1 MVEKSLTTRKEST
14 VKDFLDVI
22 FRRKWM
28 IIGIVVVATV
38 IVFILNMREPAV
50 YASTGRLMV
59 QRGEATG
66 VFNPYIRVL
75 SWEEEIASQIEMIKS
90 EVVVGRAQEM
100 MKDLVPD
107 DYSTDEKLYVGA
119 VESGVISTSN
129 VLWVGYVSSD
139 PVFCRAA
146 TDAVLNSYK
155 EYYRNVRTPPEM
167 EDFFMEELAGLQER
181 IDHLRERK
189 TQFGNEW
196 GIVDLKHQQRSTLNR
211 LDKFLIELEEARN
224 EIREKEEIIKKLKS
238 FRELDIDEQ
247 AALSNTLTQ
256 DAPKQSAIE
265 KYTNKLMEL
274 RLEESELAVKYTA
287 AHKELKQVRKQIED
301 IYYYMD
307 KELNSFT
314 TVSQAKLD
322 ILRTKEESLADLVAR
337 LELEKETFPEQEVE
351 LHRIDTDLAMAES
364 QLEELSKQ
372 HMSAKIS
379 MASNPK
385 WNVTILSPASPA
397 FQRKTRDY
405 VRMALGPM
413 FSMIVALGFAFF
425 VDNLDHSIKN
435 VAEAEETLGCQV
447 LASFPDSEQ

>member
-1 MVEKSLTTRKEST
+1 M
-14 VKDFLDVI
+14 
-22 FRRKWM
+22 
-28 IIGIVVVATV
+28 
-38 IVFILNMREPAV
+38 
-50 YASTGRLMV
+50 
-59 QRGEATG
+59 
-66 VFNPYIRVL
+66 
-75 SWEEEIASQIEMIKS
+75 
-90 EVVVGRAQEM
+90 
-100 MKDLVPD
+100 
-107 DYSTDEKLYVGA
+107 
-119 VESGVISTSN
+119 
-129 VLWVGYVSSD
+129 
-139 PVFCRAA
+139 
-146 TDAVLNSYK
+146 
-155 EYYRNVRTPPEM
+155 
-167 EDFFMEELAGLQER
+167 
-181 IDHLRERK
+181 
-189 TQFGNEW
+189 
-196 GIVDLKHQQRSTLNR
+196 
-211 LDKFLIELEEARN
+211 
-224 EIREKEEIIKKLKS
+224 
-238 FRELDIDEQ
+238 
-247 AALSNTLTQ
+247 SNTLTQ